1 MKVGTGT
8 TRQRPR
14 PVALV
19 AVWLAV
25 SGAYGAVYSGF
36 LPAFPPVAPQPWPPF
51 HLVLGAACVIAA
63 IGMWRLSERGR
74 ALALVCLCVEALYA
88 VGRWSY
94 RALPDVVPAELAWL
108 IVEIAF
114 FGALIWAL
122 LRRWPASR
130 RQGRGRR
137 PGHAAGLR

>member
-1 MKVGTGT
+1 MQVGTGT

-25 SGAYGAVYSGF
+25 NGVYGAVYSAF
-36 LPAFPPVAPQPWPPF
+36 LPAFPPVAPLPWPPF
-51 HLVLGAACVIAA
+51 HLVLGAACVVAA

-94 RALPDVVPAELAWL
+94 RAFPDVVPAELAWL
-108 IVEIAF
+108 LVAIAF
-114 FGALIWAL
+114 YGALIWIVL
-122 LRRWPASR
+122 TRWPASR
-130 RQGRGRR
+130 RQGVGVSRDAL
-137 PGHAAGLR
+137 PG